1 MPKKAIFPFVR
12 QIKQILLYDVGN
24 FIINL
29 FNFISKKILYK
40 KKQNYIFKG
49 IIIFICHFLLRY
61 PLLNAIAY
69 INSYY

>member
-1 MPKKAIFPFVR
+1 MPKKTILPFLR

-29 FNFISKKILYK
+29 FNFISKKIFY